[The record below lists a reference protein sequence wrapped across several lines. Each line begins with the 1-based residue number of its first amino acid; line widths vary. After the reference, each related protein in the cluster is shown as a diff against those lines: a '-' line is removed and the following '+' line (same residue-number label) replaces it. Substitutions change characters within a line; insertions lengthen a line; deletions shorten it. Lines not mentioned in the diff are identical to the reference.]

1 MTNQICE
8 IRNNRHTTTTR
19 RTTARILGACPWK
32 LCLSE
37 RVTRSGA
44 KQGVENRSGKRK
56 RETERERE
64 RYRCACT
71 VAINIPRRHRP
82 DRTVAEENGE
92 IIRKPPAVR
101 YGRVM
106 LEYRVIN
113 FRARRLNRASCRSV
127 HVGDNDSLPFSDS
140 LSLSLA
146 LSCYVTLRGAP
157 LVTRVLEL
165 QLHEIGETVS
175 ETHRPRTFPSA
186 HNIAESAGGSG

>member
-8 IRNNRHTTTTR
+8 IRNNSHTTTTR
-19 RTTARILGACPWK
+19 TTTARILGACPWK

-37 RVTRSGA
+37 RVTRTGA

-56 RETERERE
+56 RETERGRTRE
-64 RYRCACT
+64 RRRNRRAYRGVSVHRAYRCACT

-82 DRTVAEENGE
+82 DQTVAEENGE

-127 HVGDNDSLPFSDS
+127 HVEDNDSLPFSDS
-140 LSLSLA
+140 LSLSLS
-146 LSCYVTLRGAP
+146 LSLYHVMSHFEELRW
-157 LVTRVLEL
+157 
-165 QLHEIGETVS
+165 
-175 ETHRPRTFPSA
+175 
-186 HNIAESAGGSG
+186 